1 MHYYLEDVEKASS
14 QKIKAKKEKPMNTK
28 QVIYIGELPANCDQ
42 YELNQFILSQGN
54 FNIDY
59 IFVRKG
65 KDNKSFAYV
74 KFKSTLE
81 AMNALKALNMKSF
94 KDQIIKA
101 EPFKSNDQTD
111 KNKTTSNLFVKN
123 LSLDITNKELYDLF
137 SEFGNII
144 SINLKKGKNG
154 ENLGYGYVNFEKEQS
169 AKDAIEN
176 LNQKEFKGKN
186 LLVSMFE
193 PREKRL
199 ENNTEVSM
207 LLIRNLSDND
217 NENSLSNIF
226 EIYGEIRFCGIYIEN
241 TIERKKNGV
250 VIFSKKEECESALN
264 KLNKNFDISIIPID
278 NNIIE
283 QVNKQ
288 KQESMKNKFQG
299 CNLVVKNLPKE
310 INEKDLL
317 DMFKKYGEISSARI
331 ATMGVMK
338 DKKNEKGEII
348 DKEFIYE
355 SKGYG
360 FVLFKKEENAQKAK
374 EELNDKESEFNGI
387 KMKLLIENY
396 DYNKGEKKQFEMIR
410 HNMEGFG
417 GNRNYNNI
425 NNRGHKNNNM
435 RGRGRGNNRFM
446 NNPQN
451 RFDIN
456 NNNNNNNNNLNMNV
470 NNNNNNNNIQNF
482 INNNNLNLNNN
493 VVNNNQNIGFENKRI
508 TVEGEHLVEQVK
520 EKLKIENP
528 DDMTEALGETLFYFL
543 IKFIPEYN
551 LNITNGRY
559 DDTTICSRL
568 TGILIKTN
576 PENLLDI
583 ISKTDRLYHSLK
595 EVLIQLMQT
604 NRLDN

>member
-1 MHYYLEDVEKASS
+1 MHYYYEDTDKNPS
-14 QKIKAKKEKPMNTK
+14 QKAKPKKEKPMNTK
-28 QVIYIGELPANCDQ
+28 QVIYIGELPPNCDQ

-74 KFKSTLE
+74 KFKNNLE
-81 AMNALKALNMKSF
+81 AMNALKVLNMKSF

-111 KNKTTSNLFVKN
+111 KTKTSSNLFVKN
-123 LSLDITNKELYDLF
+123 LSTDITNKELYDLF
-137 SEFGNII
+137 SEYGNII

-169 AKDAIEN
+169 AKNAIEN

-186 LLVSMFE
+186 LIVSMFE
-193 PREKRL
+193 PKEKRL
-199 ENNTEVSM
+199 ENNTEVPM
-207 LLIRNLSDND
+207 LLIRNLSESD
-217 NENSLSNIF
+217 NETTLGNVF
-226 EIYGEIRFCGIYIEN
+226 EIYGEMRFCGIYIEN
-241 TIERKKNGV
+241 TLEKKKNGI
-250 VIFSKKEECESALN
+250 VIFAKKEEAESALN
-264 KLNKNFDISIIPID
+264 KLNKNFDITLTPID

-283 QVNKQ
+283 LVKKQ
-288 KQESMKNKFQG
+288 KQENMKNKFQG

-317 DMFKKYGEISSARI
+317 DMFKKYGEITSARV

-360 FVLFKKEENAQKAK
+360 FVLFKKEECAQKAK
-374 EELNDKESEFNGI
+374 EELNEKESEYNGI
-387 KMKLLIENY
+387 KMKLIIENY

-425 NNRGHKNNNM
+425 NRGHNKGNN
-435 RGRGRGNNRFM
+435 RGRGGNRFV
-446 NNPQN
+446 NVPQN
-451 RFDIN
+451 RFDMN
-456 NNNNNNNNNLNMNV
+456 NNNNMNV
-470 NNNNNNNNIQNF
+470 NNTNNIQNF
-482 INNNNLNLNNN
+482 INNNNMNNN
-493 VVNNNQNIGFENKRI
+493 MFNNKNVISGNFENKKI

-543 IKFIPEYN
+543 MKFIPEYN
-551 LNITNGRY
+551 LNITNGKY

-576 PENLLDI
+576 PENLLEI
-583 ISKTDRLYHSLK
+583 ISKTEGLYLSLK
-595 EVLIQLMQT
+595 EVLLQLMQT